1 MLSGQVMEK
10 RDGLSRVPCLRPAC
24 SQPNFTTGVFQK
36 VFETF
41 LVTFFPFPCVCVLV
55 HILG

>member
-1 MLSGQVMEK
+1 MDSQESPVSDLH
-10 RDGLSRVPCLRPAC
+10 AA
-24 SQPNFTTGVFQK
+24 QPNFTTGVFQK